1 MKKHLTLLL
10 LLVSVC
16 FYGQEFADGFY
27 ISAFNSGYPILYK
40 DHKGNYKE
48 VELIFNKDEITK
60 RLEKL
65 SHYVPFYI
73 QFEGFT
79 DADGRFTV
87 NEILKIDRTYTAD
100 IITTKQG
107 LEVIELTKKTTA
119 FDAQGFCIENNDRL
133 AFFKLEDG
141 KLSAP
146 AVLILSDNNISL
158 PKGFTSGRLIK
169 VKGRLSSGFI
179 PYPEPD
185 IYPSFFGHDSWKEIL
200 ATEVTLTNDNQLLE
214 DYLEKQSGLKSEPI
228 QKEQAEYFEGE
239 LFITTNFEFNS
250 EQIYAMVPENGDL
263 VNKGGVIFS
272 DAIKEIPKLQ
282 FITTFVP
289 HLREAHEEYLTHG
302 ILIKAKGLRIYG
314 NPYALNNQFMYR
326 YFIWDIEKVDVSK
339 TLWDYKAKT
348 VAKRGFFG
356 KDDEKQVFPAN
367 LQENKQYTFKE
378 QKDGHSFM
386 LMAKRKGGYVHYTF
400 TAAYENKKVTQFT
413 GKLLLD
419 PGCYLFVS
427 STETDS
433 WYREVYESTEPDRY
447 VKGNSLFT
455 LYVLSEKDENGN
467 IKIGIKN
474 SYNTSP
480 ITIELTEVKN

>member
-1 MKKHLTLLL
+1 M

-16 FYGQEFADGFY
+16 FYGQEVVNGFY
-27 ISAFNSGYPILYK
+27 INAYDNDYPILYK
-40 DHKGNYKE
+40 GNGVNYKE
-48 VELIFNKDEITK
+48 VELILKNDEMTQ
-60 RLEKL
+60 RLRNL
-65 SHYVPFYI
+65 FQYTPFYI
-73 QFEGFT
+73 ELEGFT

-100 IITTKQG
+100 IIATKQG
-107 LEVIELTKKTTA
+107 LELIGLTKKTTA
-119 FDAQGFCIENNDRL
+119 FDAQGFCIEYNGSL

-185 IYPSFFGHDSWKEIL
+185 MYPYFFGYESWKEIL

-214 DYLEKQSGLKSEPI
+214 DYLEKQSGLKPEPI

-239 LFITTNFEFNS
+239 LFLSTNYEYN
-250 EQIYAMVPENGDL
+250 EQMYVTALENGDL
-263 VNKGGVIFS
+263 VNTGGVIFS
-272 DAIKEIPKLQ
+272 NAIKKIPKLQ

-289 HLREAHEEYLTHG
+289 HLREVHEEYLTHG
-302 ILIKAKGLRIYG
+302 ILIKAKGLRIYDDP
-314 NPYALNNQFMYR
+314 NAFNNHFMYR

-339 TLWDYKAKT
+339 TLWDYKAEI

-356 KDDEKQVFPAN
+356 KDDEKEVFPST
-367 LQENKQYTFKE
+367 LQESKQYTFKG

-386 LMAKRKGGYVHYTF
+386 LIAKRKGGYIHYTF
-400 TAAYENKKVTQFT
+400 TATDESKKVTEFK
-413 GKLLLD
+413 GKLVLN
-419 PGCYLFVS
+419 PWYYVFVS
-427 STETDS
+427 STEPDS
-433 WYREVYESTEPDRY
+433 WYREGYESTEPDRY
-447 VKGNSLFT
+447 VNGKSLLT
-455 LYVLSEKDENGN
+455 LYVLREKDEKGN
-467 IKIGIKN
+467 LKIDIKN
-474 SYNTSP
+474 NYNTSP
-480 ITIELTEVKN
+480 ITMELTEVKN